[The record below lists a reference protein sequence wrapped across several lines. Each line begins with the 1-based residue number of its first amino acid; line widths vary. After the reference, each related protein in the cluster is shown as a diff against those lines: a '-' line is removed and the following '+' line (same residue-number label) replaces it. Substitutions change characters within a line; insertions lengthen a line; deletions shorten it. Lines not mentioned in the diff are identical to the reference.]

1 QVRLVQVLDNLI
13 TNAIKFT
20 ESPGVIHVTLCEE
33 AGDAVIRVKDTGTGI
48 RPEMLERVVEPFQ
61 QDTQD
66 IARPAGGLGLG
77 LALAKGLVELHRG
90 SIRAHSAGPGS
101 GAQFEV
107 RLPLVPAPTDS
118 QSAPCPTQVTPMRVL
133 IVEDNL
139 DAGQSLRDLLE
150 VLGH

>member
-1 QVRLVQVLDNLI
+1 
-13 TNAIKFT
+13 
-20 ESPGVIHVTLCEE
+20 
-33 AGDAVIRVKDTGTGI
+33 
-48 RPEMLERVVEPFQ
+48 
-61 QDTQD
+61 
-66 IARPAGGLGLG
+66 PAGGLGLG

-118 QSAPCPTQVTPMRVL
+118 QRAPCPTQVTPMRVL

-150 VLGH
+150 VLGHQATVAVTGPEAIDALRKHGADAVLCDLGLPGLSGYG